1 MFTIRKIIKLTIATT
16 AISVAS
22 MSFSSGYLG
31 GSISRVDL
39 EFEDVPAAD
48 VSPTALNIRIGNKFN
63 ENIAAEARIGI
74 GLNGDSDSFGDE
86 TDIERSLGVYLK
98 VGSQLSESIYPYFI
112 VGKTDATLKSLGQKD
127 SEQDT
132 SIGFGFDFNQSDST
146 SFTVEYIRY
155 MEFEGLNVSGFS
167 VGFTTK
173 L

>member
-1 MFTIRKIIKLTIATT
+1 M
-16 AISVAS
+16 
-22 MSFSSGYLG
+22 
-31 GSISRVDL
+31 
-39 EFEDVPAAD
+39 
-48 VSPTALNIRIGNKFN
+48 
-63 ENIAAEARIGI
+63 
-74 GLNGDSDSFGDE
+74 
-86 TDIERSLGVYLK
+86 GVYLK
-98 VGSQLSESIYPYFI
+98 VGCQLSESIYPYFK